1 MGRSVLY
8 CGGTRSHFMRM
19 VRLMT
24 WSLASL
30 LTGGGVGVGPG
41 IGVDP
46 GVAPAGVVLEKDHQ
60 MYGYFQV
67 YYFQWEV
74 VEEPKFH
81 CFLMLPYFYIF
92 DS

>member
-46 GVAPAGVVLEKDHQ
+46 GVAPAGVVLEEGPPDVWVFP
-60 MYGYFQV
+60 GLLFPVGGGGGAEVPLLPPVAIFLYF
-67 YYFQWEV
+67 
-74 VEEPKFH
+74 
-81 CFLMLPYFYIF
+81 
-92 DS
+92 